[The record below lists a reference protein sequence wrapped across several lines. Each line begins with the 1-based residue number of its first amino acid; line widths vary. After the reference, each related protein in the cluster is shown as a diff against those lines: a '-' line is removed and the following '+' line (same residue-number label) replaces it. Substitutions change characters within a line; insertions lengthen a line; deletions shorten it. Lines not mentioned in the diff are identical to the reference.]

1 MKPCSQS
8 AEDSLQPSQA
18 PNLLL
23 YCCAEHATAGVVR
36 HVLCRSACVAFR
48 RGIIV
53 KELSLL
59 RRPLDAVVLVDN
71 AAMCASLQPD
81 NAIIVSSFLGD
92 ATDNELAR

>member
-1 MKPCSQS
+1 MYYYCGATQ
-8 AEDSLQPSQA
+8 QA
-18 PNLLL
+18 
-23 YCCAEHATAGVVR
+23 AGAVR

-53 KELSLL
+53 KDLSLL
-59 RRPLDAVVLVDN
+59 RRPLDAVILVDN